1 MVIFLSYIFVKS
13 KIYVTISLSKGCDE
27 GLQDIAVKNRVKVAR
42 IEKGNLTQ
50 GELAKLVGV
59 TRQTMNLIEA
69 QKYNPTIRVCLLI
82 SKHLERSL
90 DELFWVEED

>member
-1 MVIFLSYIFVKS
+1 MNEVMIKNKVK
-13 KIYVTISLSKGCDE
+13 I
-27 GLQDIAVKNRVKVAR
+27 AR

-50 GELAKLVGV
+50 GDLAKLVGV

-82 SKHLERSL
+82 GKFLERPV
-90 DELFWVEED
+90 DELFWIEE

>member
-1 MVIFLSYIFVKS
+1 MKEF
-13 KIYVTISLSKGCDE
+13 T
-27 GLQDIAVKNRVKVAR
+27 VKNKVKVAR

-69 QKYNPTIRVCLLI
+69 QKYNPTIRVCLII
-82 SKHLERSL
+82 SRHLERPL
-90 DELFWVEED
+90 DELFWIED